1 VAERNRATPPIRPA
15 DRFLVF
21 GRPAIEQPEIDE
33 VVATLRSGWLGTGP
47 RVARFEQAFRDYVG
61 AEHAVAVGSCT
72 AALHLAM
79 LAAGL
84 GPGDEVI
91 VPGLTFVATANA
103 VLHAGATPVLAD
115 VDPRTM
121 NLDPDS
127 AARAITPRTRA
138 IVPVHF
144 AGRPCAMDELGALA
158 ERHGLILI
166 EDCAHAIETTWRGRH
181 AGTFGA
187 FGCFSFY
194 PTKNLTTG
202 EGGMVLT
209 PSAEAAAKIK
219 TLALH
224 GLSKDAWKRFSDE
237 GYKHYFVTELGFK
250 ANLTDLAAAI
260 GLHQLARIET
270 NAARRLAI
278 WNRYLAELADLP
290 LELPAP
296 FEPETRHALHLF
308 TVLVDEQRAGLT
320 RDGFLA
326 GITRHG
332 IGVGV
337 HYLALPEHP
346 FYRQRLG
353 WRPEDCP
360 AATSIGRRTV
370 SLPLSPALSDDDV
383 GDVVAAVRA
392 LVG

>member
-21 GRPAIEQPEIDE
+21 GRPAIGEPEIDE

-127 AARAITPRTRA
+127 TARAITPRTRA

-296 FEPETRHALHLF
+296 FEPESRHALHLF
-308 TVLVDEQRAGLT
+308 TILIDEPRAGLG
-320 RDGFLA
+320 RDQLLDGLT
-326 GITRHG
+326 GHG

-337 HYLALPEHP
+337 HYQALPEHP
-346 FYRQRLG
+346 YYRERLG

-360 AATSIGRRTV
+360 AATAIGRRTV
-370 SLPLSPALSDDDV
+370 SLPLSPALGDDDV
-383 GDVVAAVRA
+383 GDVIAALRA